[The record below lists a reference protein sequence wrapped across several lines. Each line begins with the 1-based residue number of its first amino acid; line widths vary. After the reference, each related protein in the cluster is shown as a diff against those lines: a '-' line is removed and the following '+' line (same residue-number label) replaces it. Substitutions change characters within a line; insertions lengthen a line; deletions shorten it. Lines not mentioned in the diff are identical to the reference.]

1 MVERPF
7 QTLFNSVREILN
19 HANLEGFSRDKLWAE
34 AAQTATYMEVSQV
47 KYGMKCSHEKFY

>member
-1 MVERPF
+1 M
-7 QTLFNSVREILN
+7 LK

-47 KYGMKCSHEKFY
+47 KDGMKCPYEKFYAKNQNFGIL